1 MSADS
6 QRTRSMAS
14 SGESGVVRCMPTI
27 VPPQAVSDRSIIDS
41 VAGFIN
47 DVTLQAQAP
56 LGDSKD
62 HIVWVRFENA
72 ADISDPCLGDD
83 WELEGG
89 IAPPLLLILGYV
101 SGVQVWIV
109 PANGEAIEVL
119 SWRHGS
125 VKCLRVLPT
134 PISGDR
140 ESATESADHFQ
151 HKRPLIALCDSGL
164 GGGSANAAASNGS
177 YQYCAVNFISLKD
190 GETVKSIKFK
200 SMIVD
205 ILANRSSIVVTFPE
219 RIAVFDART
228 LEDRLTV
235 TTCHP
240 SPGLNPNPVAL
251 GLRWIAYAERRLIP
265 SKRSSGGCEGDGVT
279 SYTATVLNAAKSFG
293 KGLRELGEQV
303 AAGLTGSHL
312 GSSLGSSLV
321 GGGGGSSSSGVGGGL
336 SSGSNTGSSNDIN
349 VLMAG
354 GILAGGGTVSEANQP
369 GIVTVLDIK
378 YPVKDVSPTTG
389 TPVTS
394 NGGDPI
400 VAHFLAHS
408 EAIVALAFD
417 APGMLLLTADK
428 RGHDFHVFRLQPHP
442 SGASL
447 AAVHHLYVLHRGDTT
462 AKVQD
467 VAFSLDSRWVAVST
481 LRGTTHVFPVTPY
494 GGPAGVRTHGS
505 PHVVNRLS
513 RFHRSAGLSID
524 GRSSSPVSHSGESGT
539 GANHVPTAMAYAN
552 PRTPPFPH
560 PTILQPLA
568 QLRQPSNLLGS
579 GGGSNVGVGGGSG
592 SASSKTMSGTHHGH
606 HIRQRNSSSSSSD
619 DLMKPLRV
627 CASFAKARSW
637 LLDPPGCVV
646 RDTPAHRIQR
656 KPIDS
661 LFIMAA
667 HGALIQYDLEPKHAS
682 GTPKEKICDDT
693 PIELEV
699 EAKAQW
705 CLQRQENSSTGDIQP
720 PLSLDN
726 WLIKDRFIEEGV
738 VGTSD
743 SGSIKDYD
751 RLLHSHNR
759 GSTGNISADHDDR
772 WLSQVEIITHAGPHR
787 RLWMGPQFMF
797 KTYNT
802 PSGSPLSSID
812 TEAVEICTSS
822 GSGNVFNRSL
832 QRSNPMNM
840 PLVGGMMRP
849 LVPVHIES
857 GSCSSYEQSPR
868 MMNMNEFR
876 HHENLDSEFSSLGP
890 VESQLR
896 EDLADA
902 MRESPHIATGKDTA
916 GNLSGSG
923 LACGVSCLGSN
934 VGQPQHQHHSPSV
947 TNQQA
952 LTSTTGLSSVSSCSS
967 TSIYSSTHSLSSICD
982 QQHQQILQQQCHQ
995 QQYQCGGSGGCKVS
1009 GSNEGDASG
1018 CFFECKQPSI
1028 FASSGDSSIKAS
1040 GLVKRNVG
1048 IVQTNVQHQHQMHQ
1062 HNHYPDPCRPD
1073 SGASG
1078 RNIGGGGITI
1088 AKVVNPLGTVTT
1100 ISTIGGGSAGPESI
1114 ESDDFMQEC
1123 VESYLHENCDE
1134 ALFRPVVTVHHDS
1147 TSANNL
1153 HTQELDMV
1161 EMRFGRYRGSSL
1173 DRTGRSRV
1181 EATEKGRLMA
1191 VGCDERPL
1199 SQPASLI
1206 ARDLIVPV
1214 IEEKNMPYFTNSAVI
1229 KQHSKHHTGSEMT
1242 QGSDGIETNVQMAS
1256 TNEKLLTRP
1265 KKMLSK
1271 KEMMQQTSNTS
1282 KLSRDVDIDHKDS
1295 ELESVAMLKFK
1306 MNNPLKPCDEFET
1319 IELPVADN
1327 DPLERDTITTKKE
1340 MKNFLRGKNDGSKTE
1355 VYTKCHSGTSVGS
1368 KKSKD
1373 KKAPQLFDS
1382 PSSGSVN
1389 TEHNDKK
1396 DYCNTRSNSA
1406 QEKKNISI
1414 ANVVIERRGNKRTP
1428 NSQKGNLKDNR
1439 KEKEISIET
1448 TRSVSPVVLMDNEQL
1463 LPPLEALKIDDL
1475 ELFGDDVV
1483 YEPHVQANESVIGKD
1498 VLKMSNNKQ
1507 SNYITG
1513 HERSCIEAKDIK
1525 IREGINSVEENE
1537 GSLVAAKLVMDTYYD
1552 PSATDNKYEVLD
1564 FVEPS
1569 HACSDFSELR
1579 TGKISEECVGTEN
1592 GEKTLISFESPLIEQ
1607 ATVNTN
1613 LLIDETLC
1621 QKQQNQ
1627 TVVDMQSVFANGNI
1641 MLAMCSS
1648 LREASPSIE
1657 PESTVITNEQG
1668 YFGEGTQSRAHTS
1681 SQCVLKQHSIE
1692 GQDSDYK
1699 SLELDIDIHS
1709 TSAVEQAN
1717 MSNSYNPTSDTTTT
1731 IVSLLSSASEDDED
1745 VTTNSTNN
1753 DQEEEAVG
1761 HDTLLEVKDID
1772 TVNKTSEPTG
1782 KRRRR
1787 KRTIT
1792 YQNNTT
1798 STTIN
1803 MATIDAKDDDGD
1815 EEEENGDED
1824 DEELQP
1830 LISSNKTSSSSLSAP
1845 ATTKRD
1851 SFTYGEGPGIGNETA
1866 VLLTPLPTEN
1876 ERYVTSE
1883 VLKQPTINA
1892 TEITETV
1899 NPKDT
1904 VIQEPSVATV
1914 KCSTTNNNANSLSTS
1929 ILATSITSKAT
1940 SAIAAGGGNGGNGKK
1955 KSKKKRK

>member
-6 QRTRSMAS
+6 QRSRSMAS
-14 SGESGVVRCMPTI
+14 SVESGGSSAVRCMPTI

-62 HIVWVRFENA
+62 HILWVRFENA

-134 PISGDR
+134 PTSGDR
-140 ESATESADHFQ
+140 ETAAESTDHFT

-164 GGGSANAAASNGS
+164 GGASASAAAANGS

-251 GLRWIAYAERRLIP
+251 GSRWIAYAERRLIP

-312 GSSLGSSLV
+312 GSSLGSTLV
-321 GGGGGSSSSGVGGGL
+321 GGGSGSSSGGVGGGMT
-336 SSGSNTGSSNDIN
+336 SGSNTGSAND
-349 VLMAG
+349 VS
-354 GILAGGGTVSEANQP
+354 ILSGGGTVSEGNQP

-378 YPVKDVSPTTG
+378 HPVKDVSPTTG

-394 NGGDPI
+394 NGSDPI

-428 RGHDFHVFRLQPHP
+428 RGHDFHVFRLHPHP

-524 GRSSSPVSHSGESGT
+524 GRSSSPVSHSGEGGT

-560 PTILQPLA
+560 PTIVQPLA

-579 GGGSNVGVGGGSG
+579 GGGSNIGVGGGGG
-592 SASSKTMSGTHHGH
+592 SASSKTMGGAHHGH
-606 HIRQRNSSSSSSD
+606 HTRQRNSSSSSSD

-738 VGTSD
+738 AGGRSD
-743 SGSIKDYD
+743 SGSMQDYD
-751 RLLHSHNR
+751 RLLHSHHR
-759 GSTGNISADHDDR
+759 GSTGNISVDHDDR

-812 TEAVEICTSS
+812 TEAVEICTGS

-840 PLVGGMMRP
+840 PLVGG
-849 LVPVHIES
+849 
-857 GSCSSYEQSPR
+857 SYEQSPR

-876 HHENLDSEFSSLGP
+876 HHENLDTEFSSLGP

-902 MRESPHIATGKDTA
+902 MRESPLIATGKDTT
-916 GNLSGSG
+916 GNLAGSSGTACGGSG
-923 LACGVSCLGSN
+923 TGGTG
-934 VGQPQHQHHSPSV
+934 GQPSQQHHPSAV
-947 TNQQA
+947 ANQHA
-952 LTSTTGLSSVSSCSS
+952 LNSATGLSSVSSCSS

-982 QQHQQILQQQCHQ
+982 QQHQQVHHQ
-995 QQYQCGGSGGCKVS
+995 QQQHQFGGGGGCKVS
-1009 GSNEGDASG
+1009 GGSNEGDASG
-1018 CFFECKQPSI
+1018 CFFECKQPPM
-1028 FASSGDSSIKAS
+1028 FASSGDSSNKAS
-1040 GLVKRNVG
+1040 GLVKKNVG
-1048 IVQTNVQHQHQMHQ
+1048 IVHTTVQHQQQLHQ
-1062 HNHYPDPCRPD
+1062 HNYYPDPSRPD

-1078 RNIGGGGITI
+1078 RNIYPGGGITI

-1100 ISTIGGGSAGPESI
+1100 ISTVGGGSAGPESI
-1114 ESDDFMQEC
+1114 DSDDFMQEC

-1134 ALFRPVVTVHHDS
+1134 ALFRPVVTVHHES
-1147 TSANNL
+1147 VSAGNL
-1153 HTQELDMV
+1153 PSQELDMV
-1161 EMRFGRYRGSSL
+1161 EMRSGRYRGSSL
-1173 DRTGRSRV
+1173 DRTGGNGV
-1181 EATEKGRLMA
+1181 ETTGKGRLMA
-1191 VGCDERPL
+1191 GGCEERPL

-1206 ARDLIVPV
+1206 GRDLIVPV
-1214 IEEKNMPYFTNSAVI
+1214 IEEKNMPYFTSSGAK
-1229 KQHSKHHTGSEMT
+1229 KQHTKHLTEQEVTQRPDAQGESTVQQVPARKLSSKKDTNTDISNIGKLLKDTGVDTKGSET
-1242 QGSDGIETNVQMAS
+1242 STLNV
-1256 TNEKLLTRP
+1256 T
-1265 KKMLSK
+1265 
-1271 KEMMQQTSNTS
+1271 
-1282 KLSRDVDIDHKDS
+1282 D
-1295 ELESVAMLKFK
+1295 
-1306 MNNPLKPCDEFET
+1306 PLKACEEFET
-1319 IELPVADN
+1319 IELPLVESE
-1327 DPLERDTITTKKE
+1327 PLEKDSKVTKKE
-1340 MKNFLRGKNDGSKTE
+1340 MKNVLRAES
-1355 VYTKCHSGTSVGS
+1355 HSVTSAGS
-1368 KKSKD
+1368 KKSKE
-1373 KKAPQLFDS
+1373 KKVPLLLDAPSTTDR
-1382 PSSGSVN
+1382 
-1389 TEHNDKK
+1389 KK
-1396 DYCNTRSNSA
+1396 EVGNVRSNA
-1406 QEKKNISI
+1406 VQDKKNISI
-1414 ANVVIERRGNKRTP
+1414 PNSVSEKRGNKRTT
-1428 NSQKGNLKDNR
+1428 NSQKIHSKDNK
-1439 KEKEISIET
+1439 KEKESSVET
-1448 TRSVSPVVLMDNEQL
+1448 KRSVVAPVLDSDHL

-1475 ELFGDDVV
+1475 ELFGDDLVHDT
-1483 YEPHVQANESVIGKD
+1483 PLHAAESDAAKAVTT
-1498 VLKMSNNKQ
+1498 STKQ
-1507 SNYITG
+1507 STDVRNVKVK
-1513 HERSCIEAKDIK
+1513 EESS
-1525 IREGINSVEENE
+1525 SVEETE
-1537 GSLVAAKLVMDTYYD
+1537 ASLRAVKLVLDTYHD
-1552 PSATDNKYEVLD
+1552 PLASDSKYEVLE
-1564 FVEPS
+1564 FVEQS
-1569 HACSDFSELR
+1569 HGCAAKCAD
-1579 TGKISEECVGTEN
+1579 TEN
-1592 GEKTLISFESPLIEQ
+1592 DEKTLISFESPLVEQ
-1607 ATVNTN
+1607 AKALV
-1613 LLIDETLC
+1613 DETLDGEQ
-1621 QKQQNQ
+1621 QKQMA
-1627 TVVDMQSVFANGNI
+1627 VDMESVFAGGNI

-1648 LREASPSIE
+1648 LREASPSTE
-1657 PESTVITNEQG
+1657 PESADASNEPSSGVGTAGQG
-1668 YFGEGTQSRAHTS
+1668 
-1681 SQCVLKQHSIE
+1681 VLKQHSLE

-1699 SLELDIDIHS
+1699 SLELDMDMQS
-1709 TSAVEQAN
+1709 TSGEMGN
-1717 MSNSYNPTSDTTTT
+1717 MSTSYNPTTDTTTT

-1753 DQEEEAVG
+1753 DQEEEPAG
-1761 HDTLLEVKDID
+1761 DEALLEVKDTD
-1772 TVNKTSEPTG
+1772 TVHKTSEPSG

-1792 YQNNTT
+1792 CQNSTT
-1798 STTIN
+1798 TSSTTIN
-1803 MATIDAKDDDGD
+1803 MATSDTKDEDGD

-1845 ATTKRD
+1845 ATTKKD
-1851 SFTYGEGPGIGNETA
+1851 SLTYGEGPLLGNETS
-1866 VLLTPLPTEN
+1866 VLLTSLPTEG
-1876 ERYVTSE
+1876 EE
-1883 VLKQPTINA
+1883 PTVEA
-1892 TEITETV
+1892 TETTGGLSA
-1899 NPKDT
+1899 NNSTMDDS
-1904 VIQEPSVATV
+1904 SVAAA
-1914 KCSTTNNNANSLSTS
+1914 KCSATGSGASLSTS
-1929 ILATSITSKAT
+1929 LLATSLTGKTAG
-1940 SAIAAGGGNGGNGKK
+1940 AAGGGNGGNGKK

>member
-6 QRTRSMAS
+6 QRSRSMAS
-14 SGESGVVRCMPTI
+14 SVESGPSAVRCMPTI

-62 HIVWVRFENA
+62 HILWVRFENA

-134 PISGDR
+134 PTSGDR
-140 ESATESADHFQ
+140 ESATESADQFT

-164 GGGSANAAASNGS
+164 GGASASAAASNGS

-200 SMIVD
+200 SVIVD

-240 SPGLNPNPVAL
+240 SPGLNPNPVAV
-251 GLRWIAYAERRLIP
+251 GSRWIAYAERRLIP

-321 GGGGGSSSSGVGGGL
+321 GGGGGSSSSGVSGGL
-336 SSGSNTGSSNDIN
+336 SSGSNTGSAND
-349 VLMAG
+349 VSG
-354 GILAGGGTVSEANQP
+354 GILSGGGTLSEGNQP

-378 YPVKDVSPTTG
+378 HPVKDVSPTTG

-394 NGGDPI
+394 NGSNPI

-428 RGHDFHVFRLQPHP
+428 RGHDFHVFRLHPHP

-524 GRSSSPVSHSGESGT
+524 GRSSSPVSHSGEGAT

-560 PTILQPLA
+560 PTIVQPLA

-579 GGGSNVGVGGGSG
+579 GGGSNIGVGGGSG
-592 SASSKTMSGTHHGH
+592 SASSKTMSGAHHGH
-606 HIRQRNSSSSSSD
+606 HTRQRNSSSSSSD

-705 CLQRQENSSTGDIQP
+705 CLQRQENSSAGDIQP

-726 WLIKDRFIEEGV
+726 WLIKDRFIESV
-738 VGTSD
+738 VGGRSD
-743 SGSIKDYD
+743 AGSMQDYD
-751 RLLHSHNR
+751 RLLHSHHR
-759 GSTGNISADHDDR
+759 GSTGNISVDHDDR

-812 TEAVEICTSS
+812 TEAVEICTGS

-849 LVPVHIES
+849 LVPVLIES

-876 HHENLDSEFSSLGP
+876 HHENLDTEFSSLGP

-902 MRESPHIATGKDTA
+902 MRESPLIASGKDTTD
-916 GNLSGSG
+916 GPLVMDGSG
-923 LACGVSCLGSN
+923 ESFLAN
-934 VGQPQHQHHSPSV
+934 NHHQHSGAV
-947 TNQQA
+947 LA
-952 LTSTTGLSSVSSCSS
+952 
-967 TSIYSSTHSLSSICD
+967 
-982 QQHQQILQQQCHQ
+982 
-995 QQYQCGGSGGCKVS
+995 GSGGGLQSASLVHLDQEDMS
-1009 GSNEGDASG
+1009 SSSFSSASRASLELGQSSSNTGSPTASYG
-1018 CFFECKQPSI
+1018 ENLIPFQ
-1028 FASSGDSSIKAS
+1028 GDSS
-1040 GLVKRNVG
+1040 
-1048 IVQTNVQHQHQMHQ
+1048 
-1062 HNHYPDPCRPD
+1062 
-1073 SGASG
+1073 
-1078 RNIGGGGITI
+1078 
-1088 AKVVNPLGTVTT
+1088 
-1100 ISTIGGGSAGPESI
+1100 
-1114 ESDDFMQEC
+1114 
-1123 VESYLHENCDE
+1123 
-1134 ALFRPVVTVHHDS
+1134 
-1147 TSANNL
+1147 
-1153 HTQELDMV
+1153 
-1161 EMRFGRYRGSSL
+1161 
-1173 DRTGRSRV
+1173 
-1181 EATEKGRLMA
+1181 
-1191 VGCDERPL
+1191 
-1199 SQPASLI
+1199 
-1206 ARDLIVPV
+1206 
-1214 IEEKNMPYFTNSAVI
+1214 
-1229 KQHSKHHTGSEMT
+1229 
-1242 QGSDGIETNVQMAS
+1242 
-1256 TNEKLLTRP
+1256 
-1265 KKMLSK
+1265 
-1271 KEMMQQTSNTS
+1271 
-1282 KLSRDVDIDHKDS
+1282 
-1295 ELESVAMLKFK
+1295 
-1306 MNNPLKPCDEFET
+1306 
-1319 IELPVADN
+1319 
-1327 DPLERDTITTKKE
+1327 
-1340 MKNFLRGKNDGSKTE
+1340 
-1355 VYTKCHSGTSVGS
+1355 
-1368 KKSKD
+1368 
-1373 KKAPQLFDS
+1373 
-1382 PSSGSVN
+1382 
-1389 TEHNDKK
+1389 
-1396 DYCNTRSNSA
+1396 
-1406 QEKKNISI
+1406 
-1414 ANVVIERRGNKRTP
+1414 
-1428 NSQKGNLKDNR
+1428 
-1439 KEKEISIET
+1439 
-1448 TRSVSPVVLMDNEQL
+1448 
-1463 LPPLEALKIDDL
+1463 
-1475 ELFGDDVV
+1475 
-1483 YEPHVQANESVIGKD
+1483 
-1498 VLKMSNNKQ
+1498 
-1507 SNYITG
+1507 
-1513 HERSCIEAKDIK
+1513 
-1525 IREGINSVEENE
+1525 
-1537 GSLVAAKLVMDTYYD
+1537 GSL
-1552 PSATDNKYEVLD
+1552 
-1564 FVEPS
+1564 
-1569 HACSDFSELR
+1569 
-1579 TGKISEECVGTEN
+1579 
-1592 GEKTLISFESPLIEQ
+1592 
-1607 ATVNTN
+1607 
-1613 LLIDETLC
+1613 
-1621 QKQQNQ
+1621 
-1627 TVVDMQSVFANGNI
+1627 
-1641 MLAMCSS
+1641 
-1648 LREASPSIE
+1648 
-1657 PESTVITNEQG
+1657 
-1668 YFGEGTQSRAHTS
+1668 
-1681 SQCVLKQHSIE
+1681 
-1692 GQDSDYK
+1692 
-1699 SLELDIDIHS
+1699 
-1709 TSAVEQAN
+1709 
-1717 MSNSYNPTSDTTTT
+1717 
-1731 IVSLLSSASEDDED
+1731 
-1745 VTTNSTNN
+1745 
-1753 DQEEEAVG
+1753 
-1761 HDTLLEVKDID
+1761 
-1772 TVNKTSEPTG
+1772 
-1782 KRRRR
+1782 
-1787 KRTIT
+1787 
-1792 YQNNTT
+1792 
-1798 STTIN
+1798 
-1803 MATIDAKDDDGD
+1803 
-1815 EEEENGDED
+1815 
-1824 DEELQP
+1824 
-1830 LISSNKTSSSSLSAP
+1830 
-1845 ATTKRD
+1845 
-1851 SFTYGEGPGIGNETA
+1851 
-1866 VLLTPLPTEN
+1866 
-1876 ERYVTSE
+1876 
-1883 VLKQPTINA
+1883 
-1892 TEITETV
+1892 
-1899 NPKDT
+1899 
-1904 VIQEPSVATV
+1904 
-1914 KCSTTNNNANSLSTS
+1914 
-1929 ILATSITSKAT
+1929 
-1940 SAIAAGGGNGGNGKK
+1940 
-1955 KSKKKRK
+1955 

>member
-6 QRTRSMAS
+6 QRSRSMAS
-14 SGESGVVRCMPTI
+14 SVESGPSAVRCMPTI

-62 HIVWVRFENA
+62 HILWVRFENA

-134 PISGDR
+134 PTSGDR
-140 ESATESADHFQ
+140 ESATESADQFT

-164 GGGSANAAASNGS
+164 GGASASAAASNGS

-200 SMIVD
+200 SVIVD

-240 SPGLNPNPVAL
+240 SPGLNPNPVAV
-251 GLRWIAYAERRLIP
+251 GSRWIAYAERRLIP

-321 GGGGGSSSSGVGGGL
+321 GGGGGSSSSGVSGGL
-336 SSGSNTGSSNDIN
+336 SSGSNTGSAND
-349 VLMAG
+349 VSG
-354 GILAGGGTVSEANQP
+354 GILSGGGTLSEGNQP

-378 YPVKDVSPTTG
+378 HPVKDVSPTTG

-394 NGGDPI
+394 NGSNPI

-428 RGHDFHVFRLQPHP
+428 RGHDFHVFRLHPHP

-524 GRSSSPVSHSGESGT
+524 GRSSSPVSHSGEGAT

-560 PTILQPLA
+560 PTIVQPLA

-579 GGGSNVGVGGGSG
+579 GGGSNIGVGGGSG
-592 SASSKTMSGTHHGH
+592 SASSKTMSGAHHGH
-606 HIRQRNSSSSSSD
+606 HTRQRNSSSSSSD

-705 CLQRQENSSTGDIQP
+705 CLQRQENSSAGDIQP

-726 WLIKDRFIEEGV
+726 WLIKDRFIESV
-738 VGTSD
+738 VGGRSD
-743 SGSIKDYD
+743 AGSMQDYD
-751 RLLHSHNR
+751 RLLHSHHR
-759 GSTGNISADHDDR
+759 GSTGNISVDHDDR

-812 TEAVEICTSS
+812 TEAVEICTGS

-849 LVPVHIES
+849 LVPVLIES
-857 GSCSSYEQSPR
+857 GSCSYEQSPR

-876 HHENLDSEFSSLGP
+876 HHENLDTEFSSLGP

-902 MRESPHIATGKDTA
+902 MRESPLIASGKDTT

-923 LACGVSCLGSN
+923 STCGGSGIGGN
-934 VGQPQHQHHSPSV
+934 VGQPQQQHHPSSV

-982 QQHQQILQQQCHQ
+982 QQHQQIHQ
-995 QQYQCGGSGGCKVS
+995 QQQHQCGGNSGCKVS
-1009 GSNEGDASG
+1009 GGSGSNEGEASG
-1018 CFFECKQPSI
+1018 YFFECKQPPI
-1028 FASSGDSSIKAS
+1028 FASSGDSSNKAS

-1048 IVQTNVQHQHQMHQ
+1048 IVQNVQQQHQLHQ
-1062 HNHYPDPCRPD
+1062 QNYYPDTSRPD

-1078 RNIGGGGITI
+1078 RNIYPGGGITI

-1147 TSANNL
+1147 VSATNIP
-1153 HTQELDMV
+1153 TQELDMV
-1161 EMRFGRYRGSSL
+1161 AMHTGRYRGSSL
-1173 DRTGRSRV
+1173 DRTGCS
-1181 EATEKGRLMA
+1181 EAETTGKGRLMA
-1191 VGCDERPL
+1191 GECEERPL
-1199 SQPASLI
+1199 SQPASFI
-1206 ARDLIVPV
+1206 GRDLIVPV
-1214 IEEKNMPYFTNSAVI
+1214 IEEKNMPYFTNSGAI
-1229 KQHSKHHTGSEMT
+1229 KHHSKQPIGSET
-1242 QGSDGIETNVQMAS
+1242 SQRSDAIETNVQRAS
-1256 TNEKLLTRP
+1256 KNEQIRTRNR
-1265 KKMLSK
+1265 KSLSK
-1271 KEMMQQTSNTS
+1271 KDIHENSSIGKLSKNTSIDTKDTELDSHFTS
-1282 KLSRDVDIDHKDS
+1282 KLTLTDT
-1295 ELESVAMLKFK
+1295 LKT
-1306 MNNPLKPCDEFET
+1306 CEEFET
-1319 IELPVADN
+1319 IELPAVDIEPVKK
-1327 DPLERDTITTKKE
+1327 DPITTKTE
-1340 MKNFLRGKNDGSKTE
+1340 MKNVFRGEHETE
-1355 VYTKCHSGTSVGS
+1355 VYTKSHSVASIGS
-1368 KKSKD
+1368 KQSKE
-1373 KKAPQLFDS
+1373 KKIAPLVDG
-1382 PSSGSVN
+1382 PGSSRTIN
-1389 TEHNDKK
+1389 TDRSEKK
-1396 DYCNTRSNSA
+1396 DYGNMRSNAA
-1406 QEKKNISI
+1406 QDKKNISI
-1414 ANVVIERRGNKRTP
+1414 ANAGSEKRGSKRTA
-1428 NSQKGNLKDNR
+1428 NNQKSQTVDNR
-1439 KEKEISIET
+1439 KEKEISVDAKG
-1448 TRSVSPVVLMDNEQL
+1448 SVSPVVLMHNEQL

-1475 ELFGDDVV
+1475 ELFGDDIAH
-1483 YEPHVQANESVIGKD
+1483 ESPVQATESVGGKD
-1498 VLKMSNNKQ
+1498 VLISSKQ
-1507 SNYITG
+1507 SNCTAL
-1513 HERSCIEAKDIK
+1513 ERSFGKAKCLRAK
-1525 IREGINSVEENE
+1525 AEMNSVEENDD
-1537 GSLVAAKLVMDTYYD
+1537 SLVGVKLVLDTYYD
-1552 PSATDNKYEVLD
+1552 PLAGDNKYEMLE
-1564 FVEPS
+1564 FAEPS
-1569 HACSDFSELR
+1569 HACASLTELR
-1579 TGKISEECVGTEN
+1579 TGESYEKRADTEN
-1592 GEKTLISFESPLIEQ
+1592 DEKTLISFESPLVEQ
-1607 ATVNTN
+1607 ATDAN
-1613 LLIDETLC
+1613 LLADETFC
-1621 QKQQNQ
+1621 GKQQKQM
-1627 TVVDMQSVFANGNI
+1627 VADMESVFAGGNI

-1648 LREASPSIE
+1648 LREASPSME
-1657 PESTVITNEQG
+1657 PESTDITNERS
-1668 YFGEGTQSRAHTS
+1668 YSSEGEQSRVRTS
-1681 SQCVLKQHSIE
+1681 SECVLKQHSLE

-1699 SLELDIDIHS
+1699 SLELDLDVQS
-1709 TSAVEQAN
+1709 TSAAEMAN
-1717 MSNSYNPTSDTTTT
+1717 MSGSYNPTNDTTTT

-1761 HDTLLEVKDID
+1761 DDTLLEVKDTDI
-1772 TVNKTSEPTG
+1772 VNKTSEPTG

-1792 YQNNTT
+1792 CQNNTT

-1815 EEEENGDED
+1815 EEEENGDEE

-1845 ATTKRD
+1845 ATMKKD
-1851 SFTYGEGPGIGNETA
+1851 SLTSGEGPLLGIGNETS
-1866 VLLTPLPTEN
+1866 VLLTALPTES
-1876 ERYVTSE
+1876 ERYAKNE
-1883 VLKQPTINA
+1883 ELKQGSVEAP
-1892 TEITETV
+1892 ESDPKITSMDES
-1899 NPKDT
+1899 
-1904 VIQEPSVATV
+1904 SVTTV
-1914 KCSTTNNNANSLSTS
+1914 KCSNANSSAGSINLSTS
-1929 ILATSITSKAT
+1929 ILASSISGKPT
-1940 SAIAAGGGNGGNGKK
+1940 SAIAAAGGGNGGNGKK

>member
-6 QRTRSMAS
+6 QRSRGMAS
-14 SGESGVVRCMPTI
+14 SGENGPTAVRCMPTI

-47 DVTLQAQAP
+47 DVTLQAQPP

-62 HIVWVRFENA
+62 HILWVRFENT

-89 IAPPLLLILGYV
+89 IAPPLLLILGYI

-119 SWRHGS
+119 SWRQGS

-134 PISGDR
+134 PTSGDC
-140 ESATESADHFQ
+140 ESATESADHFT

-164 GGGSANAAASNGS
+164 GGGSVSAAASNGI

-251 GLRWIAYAERRLIP
+251 GSRWIAYAERRLIP

-312 GSSLGSSLV
+312 GSSLSSSLV
-321 GGGGGSSSSGVGGGL
+321 GGGSGVNSSGVGGGL
-336 SSGSNTGSSNDIN
+336 SSGSNTGSSNDISG
-349 VLMAG
+349 LMAG
-354 GILAGGGTVSEANQP
+354 GILTGGGTISEGNQP

-378 YPVKDVSPTTG
+378 HPVKDVSPTTG

-394 NGGDPI
+394 NGSDPI

-428 RGHDFHVFRLQPHP
+428 RGHDFHVFRLHPHP

-524 GRSSSPVSHSGESGT
+524 GRSSSPVSHSGEGGT

-560 PTILQPLA
+560 PTIVQPLA

-579 GGGSNVGVGGGSG
+579 GGGSNIGVGGGSG
-592 SASSKTMSGTHHGH
+592 STSSKTMTGTHHGH

-619 DLMKPLRV
+619 DLTKPLRV

-705 CLQRQENSSTGDIQP
+705 CLQRQENSATGDIQP
-720 PLSLDN
+720 PLPVDN

-738 VGTSD
+738 VGRSD
-743 SGSIKDYD
+743 SGSMQDYD
-751 RLLHSHNR
+751 RLLHAHNR
-759 GSTGNISADHDDR
+759 GTTGNSSVDHDDR

-812 TEAVEICTSS
+812 TEAVEICTSG

-857 GSCSSYEQSPR
+857 GSCSYEQSPR

-902 MRESPHIATGKDTA
+902 MRESPLIATGKDTA

-923 LACGVSCLGSN
+923 LACGVSGLGSN
-934 VGQPQHQHHSPSV
+934 VGQSQHQHHSSSV
-947 TNQQA
+947 TSQQA

-982 QQHQQILQQQCHQ
+982 QQHQQIHQQQCHQ
-995 QQYQCGGSGGCKVS
+995 HQHQCGGSGGCKVS
-1009 GSNEGDASG
+1009 GSNEGEASG
-1018 CFFECKQPSI
+1018 CFFECKQPPI
-1028 FASSGDSSIKAS
+1028 FASSGDSSNKAS
-1040 GLVKRNVG
+1040 GLVKKNVG

-1062 HNHYPDPCRPD
+1062 HNYYPDPCRPD

-1078 RNIGGGGITI
+1078 RNIYPGGGITI

-1123 VESYLHENCDE
+1123 GESYLHENCDE

-1147 TSANNL
+1147 TSANNKA
-1153 HTQELDMV
+1153 TRESDMV

-1173 DRTGRSRV
+1173 DRTGSSGM

-1191 VGCDERPL
+1191 EGCYERPL

-1206 ARDLIVPV
+1206 GRDLIVPV
-1214 IEEKNMPYFTNSAVI
+1214 IEEKNMPYFTNSGVI
-1229 KQHSKHHTGSEMT
+1229 KQHSKHVTGSEVT
-1242 QGSDGIETNVQMAS
+1242 QGSDRNESNVQIAS
-1256 TNEKLLTRP
+1256 KNEQLLTRP
-1265 KKMLSK
+1265 RKMLSK
-1271 KEMMQQTSNTS
+1271 KEMQQTSNCAKVS
-1282 KLSRDVDIDHKDS
+1282 KDAGIDNKDS
-1295 ELESVAMLKFK
+1295 ELESHAILKLN
-1306 MNNPLKPCDEFET
+1306 MTNPGKSCEEFET
-1319 IELPVADN
+1319 IDLPVAEN
-1327 DPLERDTITTKKE
+1327 DPLQSDSITAKME
-1340 MKNFLRGKNDGSKTE
+1340 VKNLLRGENDGSKTE
-1355 VYTKCHSGTSVGS
+1355 VYTKCHSATSVGS
-1368 KKSKD
+1368 KKSKE
-1373 KKAPQLFDS
+1373 KKVPLLIDS
-1382 PSSGSVN
+1382 PRPGSVN
-1389 TEHNDKK
+1389 TDRNDKK
-1396 DYCNTRSNSA
+1396 DYGNTRSNSA

-1414 ANVVIERRGNKRTP
+1414 ANVVSEKRGSKRTP
-1428 NSQKGNLKDNR
+1428 NSQKGNFKDNR
-1439 KEKEISIET
+1439 KEKETSVET
-1448 TRSVSPVVLMDNEQL
+1448 KRSVSPAELMDNEQI

-1475 ELFGDDVV
+1475 ELFGDDIVH
-1483 YEPHVQANESVIGKD
+1483 EPQIPANESVSSKD
-1498 VLKMSNNKQ
+1498 ILKMSNNKQ
-1507 SNYITG
+1507 SNFATG
-1513 HERSCIEAKDIK
+1513 REKSFVVAKDLK
-1525 IREGINSVEENE
+1525 AKEGINSVDENE
-1537 GSLVAAKLVMDTYYD
+1537 GSLVADKLVLDTYYD
-1552 PSATDNKYEVLD
+1552 PSVTDNKYEVLD
-1564 FVEPS
+1564 FVESS
-1569 HACSDFSELR
+1569 HVCSGFAELG
-1579 TGKISEECVGTEN
+1579 TSKIAEECVGNEN
-1592 GEKTLISFESPLIEQ
+1592 DEKTLISFESPLIEQ

-1613 LLIDETLC
+1613 LLVDDILG

-1657 PESTVITNEQG
+1657 PESTDITYEQG
-1668 YFGEGTQSRAHTS
+1668 YCGEDTQSRAHTS
-1681 SQCVLKQHSIE
+1681 VLKQHSIE

-1699 SLELDIDIHS
+1699 SLELDMEIHS
-1709 TSAVEQAN
+1709 TSAAEMAN
-1717 MSNSYNPTSDTTTT
+1717 MSTSYNNPTSDTTTT

-1761 HDTLLEVKDID
+1761 NDTLLEVKDTD
-1772 TVNKTSEPTG
+1772 TVNKISEPTG

-1792 YQNNTT
+1792 CQNNTT

-1815 EEEENGDED
+1815 EEEENGDEE

-1830 LISSNKTSSSSLSAP
+1830 LISSNKTSSSSLSAL
-1845 ATTKRD
+1845 ATTKKD
-1851 SFTYGEGPGIGNETA
+1851 SLMYGEGPGIRNETA
-1866 VLLTPLPTEN
+1866 VLLTPLPTES
-1876 ERYVTSE
+1876 ERYAKSE
-1883 VLKQPTINA
+1883 ELKQPTINA
-1892 TEITETV
+1892 TEISENV
-1899 NPKDT
+1899 NPKVTVIEESSVDT
-1904 VIQEPSVATV
+1904 V
-1914 KCSTTNNNANSLSTS
+1914 KYSTTNNSGNSISTS
-1929 ILATSITSKAT
+1929 ILATSITSKTT